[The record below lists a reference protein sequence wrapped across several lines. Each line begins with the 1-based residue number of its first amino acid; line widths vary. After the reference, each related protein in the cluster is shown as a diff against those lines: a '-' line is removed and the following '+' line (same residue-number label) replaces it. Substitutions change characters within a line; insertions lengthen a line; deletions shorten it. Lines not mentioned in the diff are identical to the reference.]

1 MPETPA
7 TPITG
12 IVTGDVESRFTESGI
27 AITRF
32 RLTCTPREW
41 DASNSAWRD
50 GKPIHYV
57 CTLWRETA
65 ANAAESLVDGIEV
78 LVHGRITDV
87 RDSTL
92 WISVDAIGI
101 SLRQRIV
108 YTETSLPGPAAAAP
122 VIAPPQPAAPSAP
135 RPATRR
141 PGNPPHWWEEKR
153 SANWTATGSTTTAD
167 RAPLPTSH

>member
-1 MPETPA
+1 MPEAPA

-12 IVTGDVESRFTESGI
+12 IVTGDVESRFTESGV
-27 AITRF
+27 AISRF
-32 RLTCTPREW
+32 RLTSTPREW
-41 DASNSAWRD
+41 DAANSAWRD

-65 ANAAESLVDGIEV
+65 ANAAESLVHGIEV

-92 WISVDAIGI
+92 WISVDAIGV

-108 YTETSLPGPAAAAP
+108 YTEASLPGPAAAAP
-122 VIAPPQPAAPSAP
+122 IIAPPPPRPAAPSAS
-135 RPATRR
+135 RPAARR
-141 PGNPPHWWEEKR
+141 PGNPPHWWEEQR
-153 SANWTATGSTTTAD
+153 SANRPATAAD
-167 RAPLPTSH
+167 RATLRTSH